1 MATDE
6 QHQRHSRN
14 GGVHTGHHFLIVAYG
29 VQSHLNPCRV
39 LAHRLARIH
48 GVDGSGPVLATV
60 SLPVSA
66 HRRMF
71 PSSRD
76 VDNKDAASATDGVV
90 SYAPYSNGLD
100 DGSMARDGEA
110 RARSRQATFESLS
123 AVVATLAA
131 RGRPVTCVVCSMV
144 LPAAL
149 DVAREHAIPLA
160 VYWIQPA
167 TVLAAYYHYFHGHG
181 HLVASHAADPAY
193 EVSLPGLPRPLRIRD
208 FPSFL
213 VDTTGSELA
222 KVFNEAA
229 GELFERLGDH
239 GCTKVLVNTFDELE
253 PAALAAM
260 KEHLDVFAVGPVI
273 GSSSAEPR
281 IHLFSHAGADV
292 KRYMEWL
299 GAQAARSV
307 VYVSFGSVWTYSEK
321 QMEEIASGLRR
332 CGRPY
337 LLVVR
342 NDGRQEDVSRSLD
355 DLVQEGLG
363 MVVEWCDQPKVL
375 SHPSVGCFVTHCGWN
390 STLEAMAL
398 GVPVIAAPSLFDQPT
413 NAFLIEEEWA
423 SGVRGERNSEG
434 VFTGEELARCVELL
448 MGHGPRAIEIRERVE
463 ALKGMAQEAAASGGP
478 AERSLRSFVMAAGSS
493 DEVCRNTPPNLSKS
507 IKSMHAGVDQL
518 ALSIGRS

>member
-1 MATDE
+1 MAKDA
-6 QHQRHSRN
+6 QDQRHSRN

-29 VQSHLNPCRV
+29 IQSHLNPCRV
-39 LAHRLARIH
+39 LAHRLARLH
-48 GVDGSGPVLATV
+48 DGSGPVLATV

-71 PSSRD
+71 PSSRA
-76 VDNKDAASATDGVV
+76 VDNDEDTATDGVV
-90 SYAPYSNGLD
+90 SYAPYSDGLD

-110 RARSRQATFESLS
+110 RARSRHATFESLS

-160 VYWIQPA
+160 VFWLQPA

-181 HLVASHAADPAY
+181 DLVASRAADPAY
-193 EVSLPGLPRPLRIRD
+193 EVSLPGLHRPLRIRD

-213 VDTTGSELA
+213 VDTTGSMLA
-222 KVFNEAA
+222 KIFNEAA
-229 GELFERLGDH
+229 RELFEHLGDH
-239 GCTKVLVNTFDELE
+239 GRTKTKVLVNTLDELE

-273 GSSSAEPR
+273 GSSSSAEAR
-281 IHLFSHAGADV
+281 IHLFNHAGADE

-321 QMEEIASGLRR
+321 QMEEIADGLRR

-337 LLVVR
+337 LLVLR

-355 DLVQEGLG
+355 DAVLQGQG

-390 STLEAMAL
+390 SALEAMAL
-398 GVPVIAAPSLFDQPT
+398 AVPVVAVPGLFDQPT

-423 SGVRGERNSEG
+423 AGVRGERNSEG

-448 MGHGPRAIEIRERVE
+448 MGYGPTAIEVRERVE
-463 ALKGMAQEAAASGGP
+463 ALKGVAQEVVALGGP
-478 AERSLRSFVMAAGSS
+478 AERSLRSFVLEVGSN
-493 DEVCRNTPPNLSKS
+493 V
-507 IKSMHAGVDQL
+507 G
-518 ALSIGRS
+518 

>member
-1 MATDE
+1 MATDA
-6 QHQRHSRN
+6 QHRQQHSRN

-39 LAHRLARIH
+39 LAHRLARLH
-48 GVDGSGPVLATV
+48 GVDGSVPVLATV
-60 SLPVSA
+60 SLPVFA
-66 HRRMF
+66 HRRLF
-71 PSSRD
+71 PSSGD
-76 VDNKDAASATDGVV
+76 VDNKDAATDGVV

-123 AVVATLAA
+123 ALVATFAA

-181 HLVASHAADPAY
+181 DLLASHAADPAY

-229 GELFERLGDH
+229 REVFQRLGDH
-239 GCTKVLVNTFDELE
+239 SGCTKVLVNTFDELE

-273 GSSSAEPR
+273 GSSSSAEAR
-281 IHLFSHAGADV
+281 IHLFNHAGADE
-292 KRYMEWL
+292 KRYTEWL

-321 QMEEIASGLRR
+321 QMEEIANGLRR

-342 NDGRQEDVSRSLD
+342 KDGRQEDVSRSLD
-355 DLVQEGLG
+355 DLVLEGQG

-398 GVPVIAAPSLFDQPT
+398 GVPVVAAPSLFDQPT

-423 SGVRGERNSEG
+423 AGVRGERNSDG

-448 MGHGPRAIEIRERVE
+448 MGHVPRAIEIRERVE

-478 AERSLRSFVMAAGSS
+478 AERSLRNFVMAA
-493 DEVCRNTPPNLSKS
+493 NS
-507 IKSMHAGVDQL
+507 I
-518 ALSIGRS
+518 IG

>member
-1 MATDE
+1 MSSAAISFHDLAPAAK
-6 QHQRHSRN
+6 HSRN
-14 GGVHTGHHFLIVAYG
+14 GGARTGHHFLIVAYG
-29 VQSHLNPCRV
+29 IQSHLNPCRV
-39 LAHRLARIH
+39 LAHRLAPLH
-48 GVDGSGPVLATV
+48 GVDGSGPVLATI
-60 SLPVSA
+60 SLPVFA
-66 HRRMF
+66 HRCLF
-71 PSSRD
+71 PSSGD
-76 VDNKDAASATDGVV
+76 VNNNKDAATDGLV

-100 DGSMARDGEA
+100 GGSMARDREA

-123 AVVATLAA
+123 AVVAALAA

-181 HLVASHAADPAY
+181 DLVASHAADPAF
-193 EVSLPGLPRPLRIRD
+193 EVSLPGMPRPLRIRD

-222 KVFNEAA
+222 KLMNEAA
-229 GELFERLGDH
+229 REVFERLGDH

-260 KEHLDVFAVGPVI
+260 KERLDVFAVGPVI
-273 GSSSAEPR
+273 GPSSSAEPR
-281 IHLFSHAGADV
+281 IHLFNHAGADE

-299 GAQAARSV
+299 GAEAARSV
-307 VYVSFGSVWTYSEK
+307 VYVSFGSVWTYTEK
-321 QMEEIASGLRR
+321 QMEEIANGLRP

-337 LLVVR
+337 LLVVP

-355 DLVQEGLG
+355 DVVLEGLG

-390 STLEAMAL
+390 SALEAMSL
-398 GVPVIAAPSLFDQPT
+398 GVPVVAAPSLFDQRT

-423 SGVRGERNSEG
+423 AGVRGERNSEG
-434 VFTGEELARCVELL
+434 VFTREELARCVELL

-463 ALKGMAQEAAASGGP
+463 ALKGMAREAAASGGP
-478 AERSLRSFVMAAGSS
+478 AERSLRSFVMAAGS
-493 DEVCRNTPPNLSKS
+493 N
-507 IKSMHAGVDQL
+507 
-518 ALSIGRS
+518 IG

>member
-1 MATDE
+1 MATDT
-6 QHQRHSRN
+6 QQHSRN

-29 VQSHLNPCRV
+29 FQSHLNPCRV
-39 LAHRLARIH
+39 LAHRLAHLH
-48 GVDGSGPVLATV
+48 GVHGSGPVLATV

-71 PSSRD
+71 PSSG
-76 VDNKDAASATDGVV
+76 DAGNDEDTATDGVV
-90 SYAPYSNGLD
+90 SYAPYSDGLD

-123 AVVATLAA
+123 ALLATFAA

-181 HLVASHAADPAY
+181 DLVTSHAADPAY
-193 EVSLPGLPRPLRIRD
+193 EVSLPGLHRPLRIRD

-213 VDTTGSELA
+213 VDTTGSELV
-222 KVFNEAA
+222 KFFNESAR
-229 GELFERLGDH
+229 ELFEHLGDP

-273 GSSSAEPR
+273 GFSSTEAH
-281 IHLFSHAGADV
+281 IHLFNHAGADE

-307 VYVSFGSVWTYSEK
+307 VYVSFGSIWTYSKK
-321 QMEEIASGLRR
+321 QMEEIANGLRR

-355 DLVQEGLG
+355 DVVLEGQG

-390 STLEAMAL
+390 SALEVMAL
-398 GVPVIAAPSLFDQPT
+398 GVPVVAAPSLLDQPT
-413 NAFLIEEEWA
+413 SAFLIEEEWA
-423 SGVRGERNSEG
+423 AGVRGERNSEG
-434 VFTGEELARCVELL
+434 VLTGEELARCVELL
-448 MGHGPRAIEIRERVE
+448 MDYGQRAIEIRERVE
-463 ALKGMAQEAAASGGP
+463 ALKWMAQEAAASGGP
-478 AERSLRSFVMAAGSS
+478 AERSLRSFVMAA
-493 DEVCRNTPPNLSKS
+493 NS
-507 IKSMHAGVDQL
+507 I
-518 ALSIGRS
+518 IG